1 MPKTPMRTEGF
12 KTDTSKAVERG
23 ITKVLNSVKQSE
35 SLSKSNPKEILKL
48 KSVKTMDEE
57 RYEVRNSHVPF

>member
-1 MPKTPMRTEGF
+1 MPNTPMRTEGC

-35 SLSKSNPKEILKL
+35 SPSKSNLKEILKL
-48 KSVKTMDEE
+48 NSVKTMDEE
-57 RYEVRNSHVPF
+57 PYKVGNSYVRF

>member
-1 MPKTPMRTEGF
+1 MPKTPMRTERI
-12 KTDTSKAVERG
+12 KTDISKAVERG
-23 ITKVLNSVKQSE
+23 MTKVLNSVKQSE

-48 KSVKTMDEE
+48 ESVKTMDEE